1 MSRFL
6 YIYIFTLGMEM
17 KALKLIFLVTNF
29 ILRCFVVTFV
39 NTVTKF
45 GLHKFSLS
53 STVRRSLTRTLKLWR
68 RMWKGMYWLTLC
80 QIWGPNTRTFRYHV
94 YMFTTTCF
102 GQIERPSSGS
112 LQIHIN
118 KGWPAERPVL
128 YKQCVCC
135 YKSKLVSQNG
145 MIIYSSILK

>member
-1 MSRFL
+1 
-6 YIYIFTLGMEM
+6 M

-39 NTVTKF
+39 NTVTKV

-80 QIWGPNTRTFRYHV
+80 QI
-94 YMFTTTCF
+94 
-102 GQIERPSSGS
+102 
-112 LQIHIN
+112 
-118 KGWPAERPVL
+118 
-128 YKQCVCC
+128 
-135 YKSKLVSQNG
+135 
-145 MIIYSSILK
+145 